1 MQNFIVTVMRLSKP
15 LDISAKTEDEAIKI
29 VNNMLLQPQGD
40 EVEFFPSEIR
50 ARKANQHWLKEFI
63 DNNF

>member
-1 MQNFIVTVMRLSKP
+1 MQNFTVTVMRLSKP

-29 VNNMLLQPQGD
+29 VNNMLLRPQGD

-50 ARKANQHWLKEFI
+50 VRKANQHWLKEFI
-63 DNNF
+63 YNNF

>member
-1 MQNFIVTVMRLSKP
+1 MQNFTVTVMRLSKP